1 MLTPTHPHSFAG
13 TAPSPTLPQLLRAT
27 AMSRGDAGAV
37 VDADRRLS
45 FGELAEAAARLAT
58 GLSERGIRPGDTVL
72 VQLPNWWE
80 TVVALWGSW
89 SAGAVVIPVIPIY
102 RAHELRFIVE
112 QTRPAAIIAPAS
124 YRGYAHATE
133 LRRLAD
139 EAGMSEALVVGV
151 RAPEPAPGVEAMVD
165 LLSATPMT
173 NPVDTAADDIAVV
186 LYTSGTTSAPKGV
199 LHSHRT
205 LLAESTSIRR
215 HCALTTDDTV
225 FMPSPLSHITGL
237 CYGIV
242 LPADLGCPVVLQDR
256 WDPGTAIE
264 LIEREHCSF
273 TVSATPFLRGL
284 RDAWGERPPPS
295 ALRTFVCGGAD
306 IPPDL
311 VRDAH
316 RVLGTAV
323 LRTYGS
329 TEMPTATMAELTG
342 DLDAQADSE
351 GPVIGD
357 NRIRLQRDPEG
368 VDELLVT
375 GPELFLG
382 YVDGALNAEAFTAD
396 GYFRTGDSATIEDGL
411 LRISGRLKDIIN
423 RGGEKYSAADVE
435 WALLRHPAV
444 DEVAIVG
451 YPDPDLGERACAFVV
466 PTDSPPTLAMLREH
480 LLSLGFAIQKSPERM
495 ELVAALPR
503 TASGKVQK
511 FQLRQRLSAHPP
523 IDE

>member
-1 MLTPTHPHSFAG
+1 MLSATHPHTFAG
-13 TAPSPTLPQLLRAT
+13 ADPAPTLPMLLRA
-27 AMSRGDAGAV
+27 AAHGDDAAV
-37 VDADRRLS
+37 IDADRRLS
-45 FGELAEAAARLAT
+45 FGELAEAAARFAT
-58 GLSERGIRPGDTVL
+58 GLSQSGVRPGDTVL

-80 TVVALWGSW
+80 TVVAIWGSW

-102 RAHELRFIVE
+102 RAHELRFILE
-112 QTRPAAIIAPAS
+112 QTRPAAIVTPGS

-139 EAGMSEALVVGV
+139 EAGMPDALVVGV
-151 RAPEPAPGVEAMVD
+151 RARREPGVEAMPD
-165 LLSATPMT
+165 LLRAAPMT
-173 NPVDTAADDIAVV
+173 RFADANADDIAVV

-215 HCALTTDDTV
+215 HCALTADDTV

-256 WDPGTAIE
+256 WDPETAVE
-264 LIEREHCSF
+264 LIEREQCSF

-284 RDAWGERPPPS
+284 RDAWGERAEAS

-329 TEMPTATMAELTG
+329 TEMPTATMAVLDG
-342 DLDAQADSE
+342 DLDAQADTE
-351 GPVIGD
+351 GAVIGA
-357 NRIRLQRDPEG
+357 NSIRLRHDRDG
-368 VDELLVT
+368 LSELLVK

-382 YVDGALNAEAFTAD
+382 YVDSALNAEAFTED
-396 GYFRTGDSATIEDGL
+396 GYFCTGDSATIQDGR

-435 WALLRHPAV
+435 WALLRHPSV

-466 PTDSPPTLAMLREH
+466 PTGPPPTLAMLREH

-495 ELVAALPR
+495 ELVTALPR

-511 FQLRQRLSAHPP
+511 FQLRQRLSAHHP